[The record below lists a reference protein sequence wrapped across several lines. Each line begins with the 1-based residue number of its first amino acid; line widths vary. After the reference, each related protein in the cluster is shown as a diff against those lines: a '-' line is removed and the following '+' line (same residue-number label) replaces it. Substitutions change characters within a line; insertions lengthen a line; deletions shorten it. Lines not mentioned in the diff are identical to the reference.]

1 MSVSQVASRNNSESL
16 ICWFAS
22 VAAQITFD
30 KKPSKRI
37 FMDCFKWSRV
47 SIDCLADDSLELF
60 LSSVNVY
67 NKNTLSACYAVV
79 IAGIFWCEQHLRVTV
94 VHFRWF
100 CILLKSTFKFN
111 CQKHAWKCTDINNRS
126 YSFPLLI
133 YVGCVPRT
141 SQNLAQLNL
150 ILRVLG
156 RNPL

>member
-37 FMDCFKWSRV
+37 FMDCFKWSQV
-47 SIDCLADDSLELF
+47 SIDCLADDSLELL

-79 IAGIFWCEQHLRVTV
+79 IAGIFWCEQHWVLQLYTLDD
-94 VHFRWF
+94 F
-100 CILLKSTFKFN
+100 
-111 CQKHAWKCTDINNRS
+111 AS
-126 YSFPLLI
+126 YL
-133 YVGCVPRT
+133 
-141 SQNLAQLNL
+141 
-150 ILRVLG
+150 
-156 RNPL
+156 NPLSNSTVKNMHENALISIIAHIPSHF